1 MPMYQHVPD
10 KWNCVQILQ
19 CGFNQKVLGTSFQ
32 IDNVE
37 GSSTKKSPSFNIIV
51 MYLEEIV
58 IHKSYKFE
66 MNAHMFN
73 LV

>member
-1 MPMYQHVPD
+1 MYQHAPN
-10 KWNCVQILQ
+10 KWNCVHILQ
-19 CGFNQKVLGTSFQ
+19 CGFNQKVLGASFQ

-37 GSSTKKSPSFNIIV
+37 GSSPKKLPSLNIIA

-58 IHKSYKFE
+58 IHKFYKFE
-66 MNAHMFN
+66 RNAHMFN

>member
-1 MPMYQHVPD
+1 MHMYQPAPS

-19 CGFNQKVLGTSFQ
+19 CGFHQKVLGASFQ

-37 GSSTKKSPSFNIIV
+37 GSFTKKSPSLNIIV

-58 IHKSYKFE
+58 IDNSYKFE
-66 MNAHMFN
+66 RNAHMFN
-73 LV
+73 VV